1 MRNKT
6 ALFSFVLAI
15 WLAAGQPAPAAEIE
29 PTGKPALTLT
39 LSGHR
44 PVVGRERGPLELTLS
59 QTERGPI
66 VIVPQNRLEERLF
79 ADAADGRLD
88 AFSPL
93 EAALVAGGVEDT
105 DTLHRY
111 QEKAAALVEQLRRS
125 AALDGSPAQQAE
137 AIFEFMHRHVLHG
150 GYDLAY
156 TDLRRVLDEGRFNCV
171 SATVLFNYLAGEVGL
186 ECRGL
191 EMPGHAMS
199 RVVLPD
205 GTLDIETTC
214 PHWFRLMGD
223 PKLQEAAASKS
234 IGSAAA
240 ADRSKAREVSPIQLA
255 AMIYYNRGV
264 DLLAEKRFAEAAKAN
279 AKALRLDPQNA
290 TARGNLLAT
299 INNWSIELGSS
310 QHFAEAVD
318 LLRQGLA
325 MDAKFSAFAQNYVH
339 VHHQWANHL
348 CEAGHF
354 EEALDVL
361 SRAAAEMPDRDYL
374 RHAQDEVYQRWA
386 QAFDGPL
393 AEPLLEMPC
402 LMGTPPVE

>member
-6 ALFSFVLAI
+6 VLFSLVVAI
-15 WLAAGQPAPAAEIE
+15 WLAAGQPAPAAGVESIGE
-29 PTGKPALTLT
+29 PVLTLT
-39 LSGHR
+39 LSQS
-44 PVVGRERGPLELTLS
+44 ERGPVKLAVP
-59 QTERGPI
+59 QRERAP
-66 VIVPQNRLEERLF
+66 VDLVVPQNRLEERLF

-88 AFSPL
+88 EFSPL
-93 EAALVAGGVEDT
+93 EAALVAGGVDDT

-111 QEKAAALVEQLRRS
+111 QQKAAALVEQLRHS
-125 AALDGSPAQQAE
+125 TVLDGTPTQQAE
-137 AIFEFMHRHVLHG
+137 AIFEFLHREVLHG

-171 SATVLFNYLAGEVGL
+171 SATVLFNYLAGESGL
-186 ECRGL
+186 KCRGL

-205 GTLDIETTC
+205 GALDIETTC
-214 PHWFRLMGD
+214 PRWFRLMGD
-223 PKLQEAAASKS
+223 PKLQEAVAAKTIGHAAS
-234 IGSAAA
+234 I
-240 ADRSKAREVSPIQLA
+240 DHSKAREVSPIQLA

-290 TARGNLLAT
+290 TARSNLLAT

-310 QHFAEAVD
+310 EHFAEAVD

-325 MDAKFSAFAQNYVH
+325 MDAKFTAFAQNYVH
-339 VHHQWANHL
+339 VHHQWADHL
-348 CEAGHF
+348 CQAGHF
-354 EEALDVL
+354 EEAIDIL

-374 RHAQDEVYQRWA
+374 RRAQDEVYNRWA
-386 QAFDGPL
+386 QAVDTPES
-393 AEPLLEMPC
+393 EPLLEMPC
-402 LMGTPPVE
+402 LMSTSPVE